1 MALVNLFARGT
12 SAGMPWGGTWP
23 GGRVF
28 IEDDGTK
35 TFHIRKRV
43 NGWRYEVSTRC
54 KSLTAAMKQ
63 WERFQL
69 DPAAYDPSGE
79 RGARLYLDET
89 LITQF
94 IAWSEKRKNSV
105 EWRAKQRRFLGWWA
119 ARLKGVDLR
128 RVDLSQHV
136 RKPLVGVHSE
146 QHRVAVLKALYGW
159 LRKVEHRITADE
171 DPTLDALVT
180 PQARVAQRTKSKV
193 IPTEH
198 YEKALAK
205 LEQKWAD
212 LLVIL
217 AGTGW
222 HCTELL
228 RFARAGEVVELL
240 PSQRTGGAA
249 WLLLAPYHKNGEM
262 QRTAVSE
269 DVGAAA
275 QRVLERGPFSL
286 VRFYRAVRKA
296 CDEAEVKRFTPGRF
310 RHTVATNAVQRG
322 ADLGAVAT
330 FLGHKS
336 MATTKKF
343 YATMAVAPKVPTLA

>member
-1 MALVNLFARGT
+1 
-12 SAGMPWGGTWP
+12 MPWGGTWP

-69 DPAAYDPSGE
+69 DPAGYDPSGE
-79 RGARLYLDET
+79 RGERLYLDDT
-89 LITQF
+89 LIDEF
-94 IAWSEKRKNSV
+94 MAWSAKRKNSV
-105 EWRAKQRRFLGWWA
+105 EWQAKQRRFLKWWS
-119 ARLKGVDLR
+119 ARLKGIDLR
-128 RVDLSQHV
+128 RIDLQQHV
-136 RKPLVGVHSE
+136 RKALSGEHCE

-159 LRKVEHRITADE
+159 LRKVEHRILPEE

-180 PQARVAQRTKSKV
+180 PQAKVAQRTRSKV
-193 IPTEH
+193 IPNDH
-198 YEKALAK
+198 YQKALAK
-205 LEQKWAD
+205 LEPKWAD

-228 RFARAGEVVELL
+228 RFSRGGEVAELL
-240 PSQRTGGAA
+240 PTQQTAGAA
-249 WLLLAPYHKNGEM
+249 WLLRAPYHKNGEV
-262 QRTAVSE
+262 QQTQVSD
-269 DVGAAA
+269 DVGQAA
-275 QRVLERGPFSL
+275 QRVLDRGTFSV
-286 VRFYRAVRKA
+286 VRFYRAIHKA
-296 CDEAEVKRFTPGRF
+296 CDEAGVKRFTPGRF
-310 RHTVATNAVQRG
+310 RHTVATAAVQRG
-322 ADLGAVAT
+322 APLPAVAT